1 LRDGRHNFVAL
12 AGDELVLVKSRSEAG
27 ACSNLER
34 SPGRDEAKI
43 PTMAEY
49 DLTRTII
56 PYIDRHLA
64 LPLLERLLD
73 TSLFPHEDI
82 LLAQYELTSGTSMID
97 LIEKL
102 HEQLYSDQDLPQGIS
117 PEIGHGCPSI
127 ACYSAIL
134 PVLTLSIIFRTC

>member
-1 LRDGRHNFVAL
+1 
-12 AGDELVLVKSRSEAG
+12 
-27 ACSNLER
+27 
-34 SPGRDEAKI
+34 
-43 PTMAEY
+43 MAEY

-102 HEQLYSDQDLPQGIS
+102 YEQLYPDRELPQGIS
-117 PEIGHGCPSI
+117 AAIQ
-127 ACYSAIL
+127 ADASAWPAVL
-134 PVLTLSIIFRTC
+134 PVLTLNTIFRTC

>member
-1 LRDGRHNFVAL
+1 
-12 AGDELVLVKSRSEAG
+12 
-27 ACSNLER
+27 
-34 SPGRDEAKI
+34 
-43 PTMAEY
+43 MAEY

-102 HEQLYSDQDLPQGIS
+102 YDQLYPDRELPQGIS
-117 PEIGHGCPSI
+117 TEIPS
-127 ACYSAIL
+127 AWHAIL
-134 PVLTLSIIFRTC
+134 PTLTMNMLFRTC

>member
-1 LRDGRHNFVAL
+1 
-12 AGDELVLVKSRSEAG
+12 
-27 ACSNLER
+27 
-34 SPGRDEAKI
+34 
-43 PTMAEY
+43 MAEY

-102 HEQLYSDQDLPQGIS
+102 YEQLYPDRELPRGIFVLDT
-117 PEIGHGCPSI
+117 
-127 ACYSAIL
+127 SAYYALL
-134 PVLTLSIIFRTC
+134 PVLTRSMISRAR

>member
-1 LRDGRHNFVAL
+1 
-12 AGDELVLVKSRSEAG
+12 
-27 ACSNLER
+27 
-34 SPGRDEAKI
+34 
-43 PTMAEY
+43 MAEY

-102 HEQLYSDQDLPQGIS
+102 YDQLYPDRELPQGIS
-117 PEIGHGCPSI
+117 SEIQAGCFSMPCCPPR
-127 ACYSAIL
+127 AYSEHAI
-134 PVLTLSIIFRTC
+134 

>member
-1 LRDGRHNFVAL
+1 MR
-12 AGDELVLVKSRSEAG
+12 LVGFR
-27 ACSNLER
+27 SNLQQYL
-34 SPGRDEAKI
+34 DESKI
-43 PTMAEY
+43 SKMAEY

-102 HEQLYSDQDLPQGIS
+102 YEQLYPDRALPQGIS
-117 PEIGHGCPSI
+117 PAVHSGYLSMARCP
-127 ACYSAIL
+127 
-134 PVLTLSIIFRTC
+134 PVLTLNMIFRTR

>member
-1 LRDGRHNFVAL
+1 M
-12 AGDELVLVKSRSEAG
+12 
-27 ACSNLER
+27 
-34 SPGRDEAKI
+34 
-43 PTMAEY
+43 TEY

-102 HEQLYSDQDLPQGIS
+102 YDQLYPDRELPQGIS
-117 PEIGHGCPSI
+117 TEIQAGCFST
-127 ACYSAIL
+127 ACYPPRAYYEHAI
-134 PVLTLSIIFRTC
+134 

>member
-1 LRDGRHNFVAL
+1 M
-12 AGDELVLVKSRSEAG
+12 
-27 ACSNLER
+27 
-34 SPGRDEAKI
+34 
-43 PTMAEY
+43 TEY

-102 HEQLYSDQDLPQGIS
+102 YEQLYPDRELPQGIS
-117 PEIGHGCPSI
+117 AQIQ
-127 ACYSAIL
+127 AASAWHAVL
-134 PVLTLSIIFRTC
+134 PVLTLNTIFRTC